1 MRLIACFYS
10 LLLAAAAAVM
20 LAPAEVRAQQAPVR
34 RQPIVERPIAFD
46 SAGRL
51 TVMTPTMAA
60 RLKLVA
66 PLWPLA
72 NDWTEARLYSS
83 DSTSAVLVAQ
93 RVDGS
98 VARYGVSQPEVVQ
111 LRGAISM
118 ALLAQIAI
126 RGRDSTREGTGLEQS
141 EPAGNAFVRNQV
153 LLGLIAYGPAT
164 SAILS
169 DNGAAAAGGYFVAA
183 GASFF
188 LAAELVRSRS
198 VTRAQNN
205 LASYGGTRG
214 AAVGAAIAAI
224 ATADGGAGFGVP
236 ILAGAVGGTVLGFQ
250 RARSMSDGEASAS
263 GFVGDLSALTTLG
276 VGGTLGAF
284 EDDATSRRGIAPRHK
299 VALGTSIASGLV
311 GHYFGPRYARRSAYN
326 VTAGDVDMAYS
337 SALLGGIFANA
348 FIGDG
353 MSDRTAIAAS
363 TAGMLG
369 GAVAGDRLFV
379 RRRDRRAADG
389 TLAQLG
395 AAAGMLVGGG
405 LSLMFESGR
414 QASVGMI
421 AAGGFA
427 GLALADGVVQSSPD
441 AGPRGG
447 VMRSRVSMS
456 IVPAATAIAFGLRDG
471 RGTRV
476 ALSERPVYRNVPV
489 LRIAF

>member
-1 MRLIACFYS
+1 MLFVVATVATVAFRPAVGR
-10 LLLAAAAAVM
+10 AQAAAVNK
-20 LAPAEVRAQQAPVR
+20 
-34 RQPIVERPIAFD
+34 QPTVERPIAFD

-51 TVMTPTMAA
+51 TVITPVTAA

-66 PLWPLA
+66 PVWPLA
-72 NDWTEARLYSS
+72 NDWTEARLFSS
-83 DSTSAVLVAQ
+83 DSVSAVLVAQ
-93 RVDGS
+93 RVDGA
-98 VARYGVSQPEVVQ
+98 VARYGVSPVELVL
-111 LRGAISM
+111 LRAAVSN
-118 ALLAQIAI
+118 ALQAQIAL
-126 RGRDSTREGTGLEQS
+126 RGIDSTRDATGFEQS
-141 EPAGNAFVRNQV
+141 EPAGNSFVRNQV
-153 LLGLIAYGPAT
+153 LLGLTAYGPAT
-164 SAILS
+164 AAILS

-188 LAAELVRSRS
+188 AAAELVRSRS

-214 AAVGAAIAAI
+214 AAVGAAVAAI
-224 ATADGGAGFGVP
+224 ATADGGAGYGVP

-250 RARSMSDGEASAS
+250 RARAMSDGEASAS
-263 GFVGDLSALTTLG
+263 GFIGDLAALTTLG

-284 EDDATSRRGIAPRHK
+284 EDDTSTRRGIAPRLK
-299 VALGTSIASGLV
+299 AALAASIAAGLV
-311 GHYFGPRYARRSAYN
+311 GHYVGPRYARRSAYN
-326 VTAGDVDMAYS
+326 VTAGDIDMAYS
-337 SALLGGIFANA
+337 SALLGGVFANT
-348 FIGDG
+348 FISDG
-353 MSDRTAIAAS
+353 TSDRIGIAAS
-363 TAGMLG
+363 TAGMLA

-414 QASVGMI
+414 QATVGMI
-421 AAGGFA
+421 AVGGFG
-427 GLALADGVVQSSPD
+427 GLALADGVVRSLPD

-456 IVPAATAIAFGLRDG
+456 FVPAATALVLGLRDTPG
-471 RGTRV
+471 ARV
-476 ALSERPVYRNVPV
+476 TITERPVHRNVPV